1 MIIKRGK
8 TGQNVTIDPVLKEA
22 ASEHQRFLV
31 PRSGLTVRDPATKIP
46 LAPQGEWKPW
56 VGVDGRYWRRRVGC
70 GDASLGEPEPPEQID
85 SVVEKSGEVEK
96 L

>member
-1 MIIKRGK
+1 MMIKRGK
-8 TGQNVTIDPVLKEA
+8 TGQSVAIDPVLKEA

-31 PRSGLTVRDPATKIP
+31 PRAGLTVRDPSTKIP

-70 GDASLGEPEPPEQID
+70 GDASLGEIAPQERFD
-85 SVVEKSGEVEK
+85 SVVEQSGEAEK